1 MDAGPQKILEE
12 AGQSAI
18 LEKAEELNPEQR
30 EALFDQVAYLNGK
43 YPGGLKEYV
52 ARAKKLLHDSANNIN
67 PFEGF
72 TPSVPSGKSSVDIQ
86 VLRLTTRQ
94 ASRSTV

>member
-43 YPGGLKEYV
+43 
-52 ARAKKLLHDSANNIN
+52 
-67 PFEGF
+67 
-72 TPSVPSGKSSVDIQ
+72 
-86 VLRLTTRQ
+86 
-94 ASRSTV
+94 